1 MSQTSK
7 RAEEP
12 VITVGTVPCR
22 VDPKVPAR
30 KSLPIGL
37 PGGGN
42 EALRSGMSPDEQGDK
57 PNPEATCQGGQSAG
71 VLKAY

>member
-22 VDPKVPAR
+22 VDPTVPAR

-37 PGGGN
+37 PGGGQ
-42 EALRSGMSPDEQGDK
+42 RGTTVGDV
-57 PNPEATCQGGQSAG
+57 S
-71 VLKAY
+71 